1 VSPILPHHQ
10 AHWRFGLN
18 IFASRPRLAIAMGAG
33 IGVGVACAF
42 GIPLR
47 LSASAIAGWDTFC
60 IVFLAL
66 AWGFLSGQGPERIR
80 AASAQQD
87 QGQAMIL
94 ALVLSA
100 CVASL
105 AATAMELSLAKSE
118 LGLGRGL
125 HVSVA
130 VVTVAVSWLVVQVV
144 LALHYAHEYYAR
156 DPVTGVDVGGLA
168 FLGCPEPD
176 YWDFLHF
183 SIVIG
188 VAAQTAD
195 VAFTDQRLRRLGTVH
210 SLIAFVFNTLI
221 LALTVNLAASL
232 F

>member
-1 VSPILPHHQ
+1 MRPNHPG
-10 AHWRFGLN
+10 HWRIGLN
-18 IFASRPRLAIAMGAG
+18 VFASRPRLAIGMGAG
-33 IGVGVACAF
+33 LGVGVACAF
-42 GIPLR
+42 FLR
-47 LSASAIAGWDTFC
+47 PSAAAIAGWDTFC
-60 IVFLAL
+60 LVFLAL
-66 AWGFLSGQGPERIR
+66 VWGLLSGQSPTRIR
-80 AASAQQD
+80 QASALQD
-87 QGQAMIL
+87 EGQAVIL

-105 AATAMELSLAKSE
+105 AATAVELSLAKAE
-118 LGLGRGL
+118 HGL
-125 HVSVA
+125 HQALHVLVA

-156 DPVTGVDVGGLA
+156 DPITGLDTGGLA
-168 FLGCPEPD
+168 FIGCPEPD

-195 VAFTDQRLRRLGTVH
+195 IAFTDARLRRLGTVH

>member
-1 VSPILPHHQ
+1 MSETNPHHR
-10 AHWRFGLN
+10 AHWRLGLD
-18 IFASRPRLAIAMGAG
+18 ILASRPRLAIAMGAG
-33 IGVGVACAF
+33 LAVGLACAL
-42 GIPLR
+42 GLPLR
-47 LSASAIAGWDTFC
+47 LSASALAGWDTFC
-60 IVFLAL
+60 LVFLAL
-66 AWGFLSGQGPERIR
+66 AWRFLSGQAPADIR
-80 AASAQQD
+80 VMSARQD
-87 QGQAMIL
+87 QGQAVIL
-94 ALVLSA
+94 TLVIVA

-118 LGLGRGL
+118 QGLYRAF
-125 HVSVA
+125 HVTAA
-130 VVTVAVSWLVVQVV
+130 VVTVAASWMVVQVV

-156 DPVTGVDVGGLA
+156 DPVTGQDVGGLA

-183 SIVIG
+183 SVVIG

-195 VAFTDQRLRRLGTVH
+195 IAFTDRRLRRLGTVH
-210 SLIAFVFNTLI
+210 SLLAFVFNTLI

>member
-1 VSPILPHHQ
+1 MTQVSPHHR

-18 IFASRPRLAIAMGAG
+18 VLASRPRLAIAMGAG
-33 IGVGVACAF
+33 LAVGVACAF
-42 GIPLR
+42 AIR
-47 LSASAIAGWDTFC
+47 LSAAAIAGWDTFC
-60 IVFLAL
+60 LVFLAL
-66 AWGFLSGQGPERIR
+66 AWGFLSGQTPQRIR
-80 AASAQQD
+80 TMSALQD
-87 QGQAMIL
+87 QGQAVIL
-94 ALVLSA
+94 TLVLGA

-105 AATAMELSLAKSE
+105 GATAMELSLAKSE
-118 LGLGRGL
+118 HGLYRLL
-125 HVSVA
+125 HVSAA
-130 VVTVAVSWLVVQVV
+130 VVTVAVSWLVTQVV

-156 DPVTGVDVGGLA
+156 DPLTGEDVGGLS

-195 VAFTDQRLRRLGTVH
+195 IAFTDARLRRLGTVH
-210 SLIAFVFNTLI
+210 SVIAFVFNTLI
-221 LALTVNLAASL
+221 LALTVNLAAAL

>member
-1 VSPILPHHQ
+1 MTGASPHHR
-10 AHWRFGLN
+10 AHWRFGLA
-18 IFASRPRLAIAMGAG
+18 IFASRPRLAIGMGAG
-33 IGVGVACAF
+33 IGVGLACAF
-42 GIPLR
+42 LLQLR
-47 LSASAIAGWDTFC
+47 LSASAIAGWDAFC
-60 IVFLAL
+60 LVFLVL
-66 AWGFLSGQGPERIR
+66 AWGFLSNQAPKQIR
-80 AASAQQD
+80 AMSAIQD
-87 QGQAMIL
+87 QGQAVIL
-94 ALVLSA
+94 ALVLIA

-118 LGLGRGL
+118 HGLYRML
-125 HVSVA
+125 HISAA
-130 VVTVAVSWLVVQVV
+130 VVTVAASWMVVQVV

-156 DPVTGVDVGGLA
+156 DPETGGDVGGLA

-195 VAFTDQRLRRLGTVH
+195 VAFTDWRLRRMGTVH

>member
-1 VSPILPHHQ
+1 MTTASPHHR

-33 IGVGVACAF
+33 LAVGLAC
-42 GIPLR
+42 GLLLQLR
-47 LSASAIAGWDTFC
+47 ASAAAIAGWDVFC
-60 IVFLAL
+60 LTFLAL
-66 AWGFLSGQGPERIR
+66 AWGFLSNQSPARIR
-80 AASAQQD
+80 AMSAVQD
-87 QGQAMIL
+87 QGQAVIL
-94 ALVLSA
+94 ALVLGA

-118 LGLGRGL
+118 QGLYRAL
-125 HVSVA
+125 HVTAA
-130 VVTVAVSWLVVQVV
+130 VVTVAASWMVVQVV

-156 DPVTGVDVGGLA
+156 DPKTGGDVGGLA
-168 FLGCPEPD
+168 FIGCPEPD

-195 VAFTDQRLRRLGTVH
+195 VAFTDWRLRRMGTIH